1 MATIEPT
8 PQVVENVKLDPAEA
22 TEPAAPKGIVTLDSN
37 GEHLLQSPWTFW
49 FARKMPKAHP
59 SPTNYAEH
67 LQKIASFNTVESF
80 YKYVNN
86 TE

>member
-1 MATIEPT
+1 MASAATESPL
-8 PQVVENVKLDPAEA
+8 PQEVVAPAEPH
-22 TEPAAPKGIVTLDSN
+22 TPLVTLDGN

-59 SPTNYAEH
+59 SPVNYAEH

-80 YKYVNN
+80 YRYLYGDVIAL
-86 TE
+86 

>member
-1 MATIEPT
+1 MAATDTTPT
-8 PQVVENVKLDPAEA
+8 QQVVENTEA
-22 TEPAAPKGIVTLDSN
+22 TAETSPKNIVTLDAN

-59 SPTNYAEH
+59 SPSNYAEH

-80 YKYVNN
+80 YRYIVVD
-86 TE
+86 